1 VYQYHG
7 AEHKTIFCYEN
18 NIELTPEN
26 AAKFGRLHP
35 RCGTN
40 FLFLVMIVSI
50 ITFSLTGWNSIGER
64 ILYRIVLLPL
74 ISGISYEII
83 RWMGKSSGNFAKV
96 LSYPGLK
103 LQNLTTREPDLSQIE
118 VAIRALKVAEGIE
131 V

>member
-1 VYQYHG
+1 M
-7 AEHKTIFCYEN
+7 
-18 NIELTPEN
+18 ELTPEN

-50 ITFSLTGWNSIGER
+50 IVFSLTGWNSIWER
-64 ILYRIVLLPL
+64 IVYRIILLPV
-74 ISGISYEII
+74 ISGVSYEII
-83 RWMGKSSGNFAKV
+83 KWMGKSTGALAKV

-103 LQNLTTREPDLSQIE
+103 LQNLTTREPDLSQLE
-118 VAIRALKVAEGIE
+118 VAIKALKVAEGIE